1 MASRKSLLIDLLLFT
16 ATVYAAWW
24 NHWQVADLAWSLW
37 ISSLTLGYL
46 FILVSIVGT
55 VIHGPANIFKT
66 KPSEKDGQESKH
78 SVVNAVGPIVF
89 VLFLT
94 GFTKWTLYVV
104 PYALVIVFCRLAPI
118 LRQKPGWGFLPNVP
132 SALADVLIAL
142 PIMLLLLVF
151 FTIHFG
157 GFHMV
162 HGMFLNQFF
171 PLLVNTPP
179 SSSILGDISLFKT
192 LILTAL
198 SRYWFFVLTSALGS
212 WKNFI
217 KAFRINDGSMMMRPY
232 LNVIRMHVMI
242 FVFAAMNAFKFR
254 GAVLYIMLAMYFFP
268 VGSLIG
274 IFMKKKKSETQGV

>member
-1 MASRKSLLIDLLLFT
+1 MEGFSLLSRKSFFIDLFLF
-16 ATVYAAWW
+16 AVTVYAAWW

-46 FILVSIVGT
+46 FILVSIVSAL
-55 VIHGPANIFKT
+55 IHGPAGIFKS
-66 KPSEKDGQESKH
+66 KPSEKDEKKPNRPI
-78 SVVNAVGPIVF
+78 VDVIGPIVVV
-89 VLFLT
+89 VLIT
-94 GFTKWTLYVV
+94 GFTKFTLYAL
-104 PYALVIVFCRLAPI
+104 PYALVIAFCRLAPI

-132 SALADVLIAL
+132 SAVADVLIAL
-142 PIMLLLLVF
+142 PIMLFLLVF

-179 SSSILGDISLFKT
+179 TSSILGDISLFKT

-198 SRYWFFVLTSALGS
+198 SRYWFFVLTSALSS

-217 KAFRINDGSMMMRPY
+217 KAFQINDGSMMMRPY

-242 FVFAAMNAFKFR
+242 FIFAAMNAFKFR
-254 GAVLYIMLAMYFFP
+254 GAVLYILLSLYFFP

-274 IFMKKKKSETQGV
+274 IFMKKKKE